1 MASSDSTAQILHET
15 GCTDLPSGH
24 QVSVQIGAKGE
35 EILVTDP
42 QGQVAVRIELTEA
55 SPVVTLSSAQL
66 RLEAADTVAV
76 SCRRFE
82 VNAREEATIVSGGT
96 LELES
101 SEEMYLT
108 ADADLKAVSPMIWL
122 N

>member
-1 MASSDSTAQILHET
+1 MASSDSTAKVLHES
-15 GCTDLPSGH
+15 GQTDLPSGH
-24 QVSVQIGAKGE
+24 RVAIKVGAEGE

-42 QGQVAVRIELTEA
+42 QGQVTVRIELTGTN
-55 SPVVTLSSAQL
+55 PVITLSSAQL
-66 RLEAADTVAV
+66 RLEATDTVAV
-76 SCRRFE
+76 SCRRFR
-82 VNAREEATIVSGGT
+82 VDAREEATISSGGT

-101 SEEMYLT
+101 AEEMYLT